1 VNEIDALIAQSSLS
15 AAAITRARRL
25 FRRLAETEASI
36 HRMPVEEVHLHE
48 VGALDSIVD
57 IVGAVFAM
65 EWFGATRVIASPL
78 NVGGG
83 TVRAAHGVLPVPA
96 PATARLLEGAPV
108 YSNGIEAELVTPTGA
123 LLITDY
129 ASAYGPLPR
138 MTIRRTG
145 YGAGDRELTGTPNVL
160 RLFVGD
166 EEPDRAAAPASTE
179 QVLLIECEIDDMNP
193 QIFGVVMEQLLAAG
207 ALDVLYAPIQMKK
220 NRPGTLVTIVG
231 RPAHRERL
239 SGIMFRETTT
249 LGLRYQIVERE
260 RLERETIAVQTAAG
274 TVRVKIARRE
284 GHVINAAPEFDD
296 CARLAAERGM
306 SVKDVLALATKA
318 YLDKASS

>member
-1 VNEIDALIAQSSLS
+1 
-15 AAAITRARRL
+15 
-25 FRRLAETEASI
+25 
-36 HRMPVEEVHLHE
+36 
-48 VGALDSIVD
+48 
-57 IVGAVFAM
+57 
-65 EWFGATRVIASPL
+65 
-78 NVGGG
+78 
-83 TVRAAHGVLPVPA
+83 
-96 PATARLLEGAPV
+96 
-108 YSNGIEAELVTPTGA
+108 
-123 LLITDY
+123 
-129 ASAYGPLPR
+129 
-138 MTIRRTG
+138 
-145 YGAGDRELTGTPNVL
+145 
-160 RLFVGD
+160 
-166 EEPDRAAAPASTE
+166 
-179 QVLLIECEIDDMNP
+179 
-193 QIFGVVMEQLLAAG
+193 
-207 ALDVLYAPIQMKK
+207 MKK